1 MLPIFQLAHILDQQE
16 DGIRFDW
23 LQDKGFRSQRLETAV
38 ASRTE
43 EIEAF
48 REFSETR
55 VRRKVQSS
63 VIGAAASALVSSPYR
78 FVRFGAKG
86 AVRMIPV
93 VGWVLLAYD
102 LYGLGEDL
110 ELY

>member
-1 MLPIFQLAHILDQQE
+1 MLPIYKLAHILNQQE
-16 DGIRFDW
+16 DAIPGDF
-23 LQDKGFRSQRLETAV
+23 LQDKGFRSVRLEESV
-38 ASRTE
+38 LSHSE
-43 EIEAF
+43 EIAHVADF
-48 REFSETR
+48 LETR
-55 VRRKVQSS
+55 AGRRLRAS
-63 VIGAAASALVSSPYR
+63 VIGAGASAFVSSPYR

>member
-1 MLPIFQLAHILDQQE
+1 MLPVYKLAHILDQQE

-23 LQDKGFRSQRLETAV
+23 LQDKGFRSQQLETAV
-38 ASRTE
+38 SSRSE
-43 EIEAF
+43 EIAAVGDF
-48 REFSETR
+48 LETR
-55 VRRKVQSS
+55 AGRKIQSS
-63 VIGAAASALVSSPYR
+63 IIGAGASAFVSSPYR

>member
-1 MLPIFQLAHILDQQE
+1 MIGIYKLAHLLEQQE
-16 DGIRFDW
+16 DGIRADW

-38 ASRTE
+38 SSRSE
-43 EIEAF
+43 EIEAVADF
-48 REFSETR
+48 LETR
-55 VRRKVQSS
+55 AGRKIQRS
-63 VIGAAASALVSSPYR
+63 VIGAGASALVSSPYR

-86 AVRMIPV
+86 ALRMIPV

-110 ELY
+110 EMY